1 MKDTDNKANKHY
13 QALLR
18 NILGADSINIPLNG
32 ESNNLIGALAH
43 KGDFEDFKSNFE
55 LLLKDLK
62 EKYEIDSI
70 RETLTKIANSKT
82 WMGAYAELV
91 ALSVLKNDYS
101 GDILTNVTL
110 KEEMSFAKECK
121 KKFTNEDGYW
131 RDFDV
136 YFDTKI
142 LSNPIKAILKGIEN
156 RALVKASPT
165 DQCSIL
171 AEYPMD
177 DDDAEYS
184 KNIAQ
189 IEKELVDAL
198 TTKKTFVKIST
209 LKKLSFRLHW
219 GSGINSVTMEYSP
232 FRDVEK
238 SKDLI
243 LKRYAN
249 KLLKN
254 KPFFLVFVNFPWFHQ
269 VVKDFAKMNECYY
282 RALARRTFIQYEH
295 SREKA
300 KNKIEKYTGKESM
313 RLLAR
318 RLTGIIFI
326 EDHSI
331 NETKDKYH
339 TYVYLNPNAHNK
351 CKSMKLYLE
360 QLANKMYDDFQ
371 YDNY

>member
-1 MKDTDNKANKHY
+1 MKDTNNKANKHY
-13 QALLR
+13 QTLLR
-18 NILGADSINIPLNG
+18 SIFGEDSISIALNG
-32 ESNNLIGALAH
+32 ESNNLIGALVH

-70 RETLTKIANSKT
+70 REALTEIADSKN

-101 GDILTNVTL
+101 GNILTNVTL
-110 KEEMSFAKECK
+110 KEGMSFAKECK
-121 KKFTNEDGYW
+121 KQRTNEDGYW
-131 RDFDV
+131 NDFDV

-142 LSNPIKAILKGIEN
+142 LSNPIKAILEGIED
-156 RALVKASPT
+156 RALEKAKPT
-165 DQCSIL
+165 EKCSIL

-189 IEKELVDAL
+189 IEKELMDAL
-198 TTKKTFVKIST
+198 KTKKTFVKIST
-209 LKKLSFRLHW
+209 LKKLSFRIHW

-232 FRDVEK
+232 FRYVENT
-238 SKDLI
+238 KDLI

-249 KLLKN
+249 KLLKD
-254 KPFFLVFVNFPWFHQ
+254 KPFFLVLVNFPWFHQ
-269 VVKDFAKMNECYY
+269 VVNDFDNMNECYY

-300 KNKIEKYTGKESM
+300 KNIIEKYTGKESM

-326 EDHSI
+326 EDHSLK
-331 NETKDKYH
+331 ETKDKYH
-339 TYVYLNPNAHNK
+339 TYIYLNPNAHNK
-351 CKSMKLYLE
+351 RKSMRPYLE
-360 QLANKMYDDFQ
+360 KLANKRYDDFE